1 MEYRRLGNSGLK
13 VSLAGLGCNNFGW
26 RCDEQ
31 QSALVVHKALDL
43 GVNFFDTSNSYG
55 RGLSEEYLGRALAG
69 RRGEVIIATKVGSRV
84 GEGPLQSGASRR
96 HIMQQAEGSLRRL
109 ATDHIDLYQIHFPD
123 ESTPAEET
131 MRALD
136 DLVRQGKVRYIGCSN
151 YASWQVVESQLIAK
165 SHNLTP
171 FVSAQNR
178 YNLMERGIER
188 DLVPVCEKYG
198 LGILPY
204 FPLAS
209 GFLTGKYR
217 RGEPL
222 PEGTRLA
229 AVAPMAGDI
238 LSDRNFDMLEKLE
251 SFAQARGRPLVD
263 LALGWLATRPYIA
276 SVIAGATR
284 PEQVEQNVNAVS
296 WRLSDSEMAEVD
308 ALT

>member
-1 MEYRRLGNSGLK
+1 MEYRRLGNSGLM
-13 VSLAGLGCNNFGW
+13 VSVAGLGCNNFAW
-26 RCDEQ
+26 RCDEA
-31 QSALVVHKALDL
+31 QSAAVVRKALDL
-43 GVNFFDTSNSYG
+43 GVNFFDTANSYG

-69 RRGEVIIATKVGSRV
+69 RRSEVIIATKVGSRV

-96 HIMQQAEGSLRRL
+96 HIMQQVEGSLRRL
-109 ATDHIDLYQIHFPD
+109 GTDYIDLYQIHFPD
-123 ESTPAEET
+123 ESTPVEET

-136 DLVRQGKVRYIGCSN
+136 DLVRQGKVRYVGCSN
-151 YASWQVVESQLIAK
+151 YAAWQIVEAQRVAEARG
-165 SHNLTP
+165 LTP
-171 FVSAQNR
+171 FISAQNR
-178 YNLMERGIER
+178 YNLMERRIER
-188 DLVPVCEKYG
+188 ELVPVCTRYG

-229 AVAPMAGDI
+229 SVAPMAGDV
-238 LSDRNFDMLEKLE
+238 LTERNFDILEKLE
-251 SFAQARGRPLVD
+251 AFAQQRGRPLVD
-263 LALGWLATRPYIA
+263 LALGWLATHPYIA

-296 WRLSDSEMAEVD
+296 WRLTEAELAEVD
-308 ALT
+308 AIV

>member
-13 VSLAGLGCNNFGW
+13 VSRAGLGCNNFGW
-26 RCDEQ
+26 RCDEE
-31 QSALVVHKALDL
+31 QSAAVVHKALDL

-69 RRGEVIIATKVGSRV
+69 RRSEAVIATKVGSRV
-84 GEGPLQSGASRR
+84 GEGPLESGASRR
-96 HIMQQAEGSLRRL
+96 HIMQQVEGSLRRL
-109 ATDHIDLYQIHFPD
+109 ATDYIDLYQIHFPD
-123 ESTPAEET
+123 ESTPTEET

-136 DLVRQGKVRYIGCSN
+136 DLVRQGKARYVGCSN
-151 YASWQVVESQLIAK
+151 YAAWQVVESQWVAK
-165 SHNLTP
+165 THDLTP

-178 YNLMERGIER
+178 YSLMERRIER
-188 DLVPVCEKYG
+188 ELVAVCGKYG
-198 LGILPY
+198 LGVLPY

-229 AVAPMAGDI
+229 AVAPMAGDV
-238 LSDRNFDMLEKLE
+238 LTEHNFDVLERLE
-251 SFAQARGRPLVD
+251 AFAQARGRSMVD
-263 LALGWLATRPYIA
+263 LALGWLANHSYIS

-284 PEQVEQNVNAVS
+284 PEQVEQNVSAVS
-296 WRLSDSEMAEVD
+296 WRLTAEETAEID
-308 ALT
+308 AMT